1 MEIDDQNVNGK
12 KGEAWDEARWGR
24 QQHIFVSVI
33 TNYYIYDDAHKP
45 ETKVEGWIPS
55 HRAVRVPSPHTT
67 SDDAA
72 MLSKNIY
79 ICWCFEE
86 KEKKSSFGFLS
97 ASSSSYHSVQSRFA
111 SRNNRGIKNVYNN
124 LWYWRNLLFGH
135 DKQIK
140 MQIIIKLYIRWSG
153 VRVWGEEVDA
163 NTIPMSF

>member
-86 KEKKSSFGFLS
+86 KEKKKLFWISFCVVFILPFR
-97 ASSSSYHSVQSRFA
+97 AIAFREPKQPR
-111 SRNNRGIKNVYNN
+111 
-124 LWYWRNLLFGH
+124 
-135 DKQIK
+135 DKK
-140 MQIIIKLYIRWSG
+140 C
-153 VRVWGEEVDA
+153 V
-163 NTIPMSF
+163 

>member
-33 TNYYIYDDAHKP
+33 TNYYIYDDAYKP

-86 KEKKSSFGFLS
+86 KEKKKALLDFFLRRL
-97 ASSSSYHSVQSRFA
+97 H
-111 SRNNRGIKNVYNN
+111 
-124 LWYWRNLLFGH
+124 L
-135 DKQIK
+135 
-140 MQIIIKLYIRWSG
+140 
-153 VRVWGEEVDA
+153 
-163 NTIPMSF
+163 TIPCNRVSRAETTEG